1 MGKFF
6 DTQGHVTLDNPLWHL
21 IEFHQDFK
29 PVLVIC
35 KFEEDPIKIEGAMVS
50 ITFFPALKG
59 R

>member
-1 MGKFF
+1 MEL
-6 DTQGHVTLDNPLWHL
+6 V
-21 IEFHQDFK
+21 QDFK

-35 KFEEDPIKIEGAMVS
+35 KFEEDLIKTEGAILS